1 MSFKTDTPDLAK
13 LYKQLHFAK
22 KIVIVD
28 GMIGGGK
35 NLISSIVSSLPNV
48 EMWLAKPKIEHVC
61 ALHHIGHISLDAT
74 ITLIKTWMNKFIIKV

>member
-48 EMWLAKPKIEHVC
+48 EMWLHKP
-61 ALHHIGHISLDAT
+61 
-74 ITLIKTWMNKFIIKV
+74 